1 MLLTLQV
8 LVIFF
13 GFPFMLSKVL
23 PTSMTQKHR
32 TRNNVTYMVFI
43 VLISVTSALTWT
55 QPSIIIEMK
64 LLPK

>member
-32 TRNNVTYMVFI
+32 TQNNVTYMVFI
-43 VLISVTSALTWT
+43 VLISVTSALT
-55 QPSIIIEMK
+55 
-64 LLPK
+64 